1 MTDGIHKTE
10 TGALIFEGRSAVEV
24 YRVFAIETALKVRAT
39 SGLIMMRNLTIAYL
53 RKTDPEKIGN
63 ARTYKQAYENWKA
76 WTDENIRNQQENQ
89 TK

>member
-10 TGALIFEGRSAVEV
+10 TGAIVFEGRSVEIF
-24 YRVFAIETALKVRAT
+24 RVFAIEAALKARAT
-39 SGLIMMRNLTIAYL
+39 RGLVMMRNLTIAKL
-53 RKTDPEKIGN
+53 RKTDPEKVGS